1 MLTALHVDQFSASV
15 ERELASASGGII
27 LAYQPHTHHRSQQ
40 YAGQKS
46 QWTIPVADEHSC
58 YSLSVQR
65 QWRSSSDYYGLHLQ
79 GNEPV
84 ALGVTR
90 LPEAHPVCIAK
101 FVSANGADW
110 HGYPAAH
117 WLSPFDKPDDHVL
130 QAWHASGLI
139 SMPKFR
145 KIHGGKKCS
154 L

>member
-90 LPEAHPVCIAK
+90 LPDIH
-101 FVSANGADW
+101 ANLHHLQKQTWQYKLGEL
-110 HGYPAAH
+110 PAAH